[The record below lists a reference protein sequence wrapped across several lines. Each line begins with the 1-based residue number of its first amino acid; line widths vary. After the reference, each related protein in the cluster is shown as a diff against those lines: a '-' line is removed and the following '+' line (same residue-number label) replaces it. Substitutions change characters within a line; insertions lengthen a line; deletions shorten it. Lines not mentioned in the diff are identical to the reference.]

1 MRLDVTLLHA
11 AVQGGGAHITAAQAQ
26 RLRSLLMSARA
37 RTDAAHSAIK
47 HLCLLLH
54 DFVDA
59 SAFQSSHA

>member
-59 SAFQSSHA
+59 SAFQSCHA